1 MPTDWWWCAV
11 TGLMIYAAVLV
22 PAVLV
27 ALAVAVALLWRRQ
40 RRVEEFMRVTADC
53 VAETLT
59 LVAFITADKAFK
71 EVRDGEDC

>member
-1 MPTDWWWCAV
+1 MPTGGWCAV
-11 TGLMIYAAVLV
+11 TGLMIYAAVVV

-40 RRVEEFMRVTADC
+40 RRLDEFMRVTADC

-59 LVAFITADKAFK
+59 LVAMLAYTNLDK
-71 EVRDGEDC
+71 EGDWDGEDR